1 MIQRETLRDGSI
13 RLRGATC
20 TFVFVRLRPSVLL
33 LVISGEDTGDLG
45 SAPFEELEAEIRRFR
60 QPLALFVDTRA
71 TSQVPS
77 GVTDA
82 WTAWFVAN
90 HRSLSRVSILV
101 GSKPVQLAVSVVQH
115 FSRTGT
121 LMAIQSDLE
130 EFEQSITR
138 VVPGFRHL
146 PPGTVVEEPANSA
159 GRKSHGDGSVRLW
172 GEHCSFVYSR
182 PATGVVL
189 LAISGYDTGELGTV
203 PIDEV
208 AEAVARSATPVE
220 LFVDTTQVT
229 GTAERVMEEWLAWFQ
244 SGPPGLR
251 RVHLLTGSP
260 YLHLQVMI
268 ATYLTRLAGVIT
280 IHTDR
285 TDFERALSRAGE
297 GTTRPVL
304 RYP

>member
-1 MIQRETLRDGSI
+1 MIRRETLRDGSI
-13 RLRGATC
+13 RLRGGSC
-20 TFVFVRLRPSVLL
+20 TFVFVRLRPCVVL
-33 LVISGEDTGDLG
+33 LVISGEDTGAFG
-45 SAPFEELEAEIRRFR
+45 TAPFEELEAELRRFR

-101 GSKPVQLAVSVVQH
+101 GSKPVQLAVSFVQH

-121 LMAIQSDLE
+121 LMAIHSDLV
-130 EFEQSITR
+130 EFEQSIGR
-138 VVPGFRHL
+138 VVPGFQRL
-146 PPGTVVEEPANSA
+146 PPPAIVDEPEITVGQQAH
-159 GRKSHGDGSVRLW
+159 RDGSVRLW
-172 GEHCSFVYSR
+172 TDHCSFVYSR
-182 PATGVVL
+182 PAPGVTL
-189 LAISGYDTGELGTV
+189 LAISGYDTGELGTA
-203 PIDEV
+203 PIDAV
-208 AEAVARSATPVE
+208 AEAIARSAAPVE

-244 SGPPGLR
+244 SAPPGLR

-260 YLHLQVMI
+260 YFQLQVMI

-285 TDFERALSRAGE
+285 ADFERALSRAGE
-297 GTTRPVL
+297 TAGRP
-304 RYP
+304 R